1 MDIVA
6 RAKGLITRPAAEWAV
21 IAAEPAD
28 TKSLFMSYAVPLS
41 AIPAVAGFIG
51 SLLFARMLGG
61 MVGGLGVVFSPI
73 SLLLNAIAGYVLG
86 LAGVWVWGKIIEAM
100 APRFGGRGDEVSAMK
115 LAVYAPTA
123 AWVAGIFALLPPLAV
138 LGLLGLYSLYIFWK
152 GVPVVVGVPEDRRLA
167 FTAAVIV
174 IGFLL
179 NLLAGMFAGMF
190 LRF

>member
-6 RAKGLITRPAAEWAV
+6 RAKGLIMRPAEEWAA

-28 TKSLFMSYAVPLS
+28 TKSLFLNYAVPLA

-61 MVGGLGVVFSPI
+61 MMAGMGVHVGPFA
-73 SLLLNAIAGYVLG
+73 LLLNAVAGYMLG
-86 LAGVWVWGKIIEAM
+86 LAGVWVWGKIIEAV
-100 APRFGGRGDEVSAMK
+100 APRFGGRGDEISAMK
-115 LAVYAPTA
+115 LAVYSPTA
-123 AWVAGIFALLPPLAV
+123 LWLAGIFTLLPPLAV

-152 GVPVVVGVPEDRRLA
+152 GVPVVLGVPEEKRLV
-167 FTAAVIV
+167 FTLAVIV
-174 IGFLL
+174 IGFVV
-179 NLLAGMFAGMF
+179 NLVAGMFAGLF